1 VGLERND
8 AALATTIL
16 AALPVAASRCS
27 ADLRYVWVSERYAQ
41 WLGVP
46 DAEIVGRRIVDV
58 LGRGAMEAIRPDIEA
73 VLSGRCVKNER
84 PVHFKTIGER
94 WIHAE
99 YSPTRAPSGVVD
111 GWVASVADVT
121 ERKHAENRLK
131 VAHAA
136 VARLFDLSMMPAG
149 SDALPELMQAV
160 VDTAIDVTDADM
172 GNVQLYDETTGCLR
186 IAAQQGFDRAF
197 LEHFAVV
204 RVGDSACGAAIQ
216 RREQVIVE
224 DVSASPLFSDWSL
237 AVMKAAGVKSV
248 QSTLM
253 TSRQGRILGV
263 ISTHWRLS
271 HRPDPD
277 RLRVLEIVSR
287 QAADALEHRRQE
299 ERLREADRRK
309 DEFLAML
316 GHELRNPLAPIVTAT
331 ELMAMQNDAIMV
343 EERKTIERQA
353 KHMIRLVD
361 DLLDVS
367 RITRGKVELRTEPV
381 ALVQIVE
388 KAVEIASQVLER
400 RSHRLMIEVP
410 AHLRSD
416 VDSGRMVQV
425 VANLLTN
432 AANYTDPG
440 GRVRVTA
447 EATKTTVTLR
457 IADTGIGIAPNM
469 LPLVFE
475 PFVQEKQALNRPR
488 GGLGLGL
495 AIAKSLVELHGG
507 SIAAHSDGI
516 GRGSEFAITLT
527 RSQRKDAHRAAP
539 SKAPRA
545 KSLPGARILLVDDNE
560 GWVEAVAH
568 ALTLLGHEV
577 RVAHDGPEA
586 LRIIEAFTPT
596 LGLLDIGLPVMDG
609 YELAR
614 RLRSVPSLSGMRL
627 VAVTGYGERAAVQRS
642 TKAGFEGHLVKPV
655 EVELL
660 DRVARDT
667 TRSWNQDI
675 TARSGHHVHY
685 RRDEGRLDE
694 RGVELST
701 STRALGS
708 SDRG

>member
-1 VGLERND
+1 VALEGDN
-8 AALATTIL
+8 AELATTIL
-16 AALPVAASRCS
+16 AALPVAASRCT
-27 ADLRYVWVSERYAQ
+27 ADLRYVWVSERFAE

-46 DAEIVGRRIVDV
+46 SGEIVGRSIVEV
-58 LGRGAMEAIRPDIEA
+58 LGPEAMDSIRPDIDA
-73 VLSGRCVKNER
+73 VLSGRSVKNER
-84 PVHFKTIGER
+84 PVYVKTIGER

-99 YSPTRAPSGVVD
+99 YSPTRSSSGVVD

-121 ERKHAENRLK
+121 ERKHAENRLNA
-131 VAHAA
+131 AHGA
-136 VARLFDLSMMPAG
+136 VARLFDLSVMPGG

-172 GNVQLYDETTGCLR
+172 GTVQLYDDTTGCLR
-186 IAAQQGFDRAF
+186 IAAQQGFDRPF

-204 RVGDSACGAAIQ
+204 RSGEAACGAAIE
-216 RREQVIVE
+216 RGVQVIVE
-224 DVSASPLFSDWSL
+224 DVYGSPLFSDRSR

-263 ISTHWRLS
+263 ISTHWRFS

-331 ELMAMQNDAIMV
+331 ELMAMHDDSVMV

-388 KAVEIASQVLER
+388 KAVEIASQILEQ
-400 RSHRLMIEVP
+400 RSHRLTIEVP
-410 AHLRSD
+410 PHLRSD
-416 VDSGRMVQV
+416 LDSARMVQV
-425 VANLLTN
+425 LANLLTN

-440 GRVRVTA
+440 GEVRVTA

-457 IADTGIGIAPNM
+457 IADTGIGIAANM

-527 RSQRKDAHRAAP
+527 RSQRKDAQRP
-539 SKAPRA
+539 SPA
-545 KSLPGARILLVDDNE
+545 KTLRVTSSPGVRILLVDDNE
-560 GWVEAVAH
+560 GWVETVAH

-586 LRIIEAFTPT
+586 LRVVETFTPT

-614 RLRSVPSLSGMRL
+614 RFRSVPSLSEMRL
-627 VAVTGYGERAAVQRS
+627 VAVTGYGERAAIQRS
-642 TKAGFEGHLVKPV
+642 SRAGFEAHLVKPV

-660 DRVARDT
+660 DRVARDAT
-667 TRSWNQDI
+667 WRP
-675 TARSGHHVHY
+675 ARSGQHIHH
-685 RRDEGRLDE
+685 RRDEGHLDD
-694 RGVELST
+694 RIVELT
-701 STRALGS
+701 TGIRALGS
-708 SDRG
+708 NDRG